1 MINHVKRTYKQED
14 KTMTAAETTARQRIA
29 AQNTAQLLDLFDFT
43 EIMNDQ
49 NIPTVRGWI
58 MDELEKRNPE
68 AFDAW
73 MDSEDNT
80 PRRFF

>member
-1 MINHVKRTYKQED
+1 
-14 KTMTAAETTARQRIA
+14 MTSAEMKARQMITERST
-29 AQNTAQLLDLFDFT
+29 QQLLDLFDLT
-43 EIMNDQ
+43 EIMNNQ

-58 MDELEKRNPE
+58 MDELEKRNPQ

-73 MDSEDNT
+73 MDSDDNT

>member
-1 MINHVKRTYKQED
+1 
-14 KTMTAAETTARQRIA
+14 MTVAEKTARQTIT
-29 AQNTAQLLDLFDFT
+29 AQTTSQLLDLFDLT
-43 EIMNDQ
+43 EIMNNK

>member
-1 MINHVKRTYKQED
+1 
-14 KTMTAAETTARQRIA
+14 MTSAEMNARQMITERST
-29 AQNTAQLLDLFDFT
+29 QQLLDLFDLT

-58 MDELEKRNPE
+58 MEELEKRNPE

-73 MDSEDNT
+73 MDSDDNT

>member
-1 MINHVKRTYKQED
+1 
-14 KTMTAAETTARQRIA
+14 MTSAEMKARQMITERST
-29 AQNTAQLLDLFDFT
+29 QQLLDLFDLT
-43 EIMNDQ
+43 EIMNNQ